1 MVHTVF
7 MNGASADR
15 PAGVGRKDN
24 VPRAYGRLGPRLEP
38 RLAQVRQHTER
49 PRHNKSR

>member
-7 MNGASADR
+7 LNGASADR

-24 VPRAYGRLGPRLEP
+24 VPRAYGRLGPRLDP
-38 RLAQVRQHTER
+38 ALAQVRQRPER
-49 PRHNKSR
+49 PWHNDRR